1 MFTTEPLTTVTSLIV
16 SQSECVPS
24 CKYLSKSALM
34 VNVMEAAP
42 QLPPDTVARMVVAVV
57 AVAGRRW
64 MK

>member
-1 MFTTEPLTTVTSLIV
+1 
-16 SQSECVPS
+16 
-24 CKYLSKSALM
+24 M
-34 VNVMEAAP
+34 VNVMDASP